1 MSETLDVF
9 KAFSDK
15 TRVRILFLL
24 MEKELCV
31 CELTFILKMEQS
43 RVSHQLRILRESDLI
58 QDTREKRWII
68 YSIAPGKREMLNKIF
83 QELFPQ
89 IKKSFEVQKDIENLE
104 ICLKKGVRQVC
115 QLPQTQAHL

>member
-1 MSETLDVF
+1 
-9 KAFSDK
+9 
-15 TRVRILFLL
+15 
-24 MEKELCV
+24 MERELCV

-43 RVSHQLRILRESDLI
+43 RVSHQLRILRESGLI

-68 YSIAPGKREMLNKIF
+68 YSITPEKREMLNKIF

-89 IKKSFEVQKDIENLE
+89 IKKSFGVQKDIENLE

-115 QLPQTQAHL
+115 QPLQTQACS